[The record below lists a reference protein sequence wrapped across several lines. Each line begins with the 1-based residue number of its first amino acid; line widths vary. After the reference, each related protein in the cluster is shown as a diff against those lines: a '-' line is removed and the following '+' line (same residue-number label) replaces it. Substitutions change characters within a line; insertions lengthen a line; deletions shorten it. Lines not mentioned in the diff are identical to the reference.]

1 MTKAV
6 TLANLASGEALT
18 IDETNDRIGIAS
30 TAPSASVDVNQ
41 SILLDGNSGVVTA
54 TSFVGDG
61 SSLTGVANTDFIV
74 SVAHTTSRLTIN
86 SDATVSGVTTAGGVI
101 LKDGNI
107 VAAGATLSGV
117 LTYEDVTNVDSVGVV
132 TARVGLK
139 VLAGGINAVGVITGT
154 SFKGDGSALT
164 GIAATD
170 TIAAASLT
178 VSGISTLSNTQLG
191 IGKSLNFGNTQKAFI
206 QGHSVG
212 VGSTTTA
219 GRDAGIGTAIGTII
233 FDSTTGFAQ
242 VYNGNA
248 WDNMSNKFSATG
260 GTTSEAGGYT
270 YHLFESPGTFTV
282 ESGTRACEAFVVGGG
297 GAGGTTEDGLGN
309 GRSGA
314 GGGGGAAVG
323 PVGALSSG
331 DYTITVGAGGAVNYP
346 AWPAGGTGGS
356 GGTSAFAPGTPYAIT
371 ATGGGGGTK
380 NRTGGAG
387 GTGSGGTTNGTGGA
401 GNPNDND
408 PQDSGNVFGV
418 TGGAGTNAAGGGG
431 GGGDGNAGNGN
442 DGGTGGAGTQNMFG
456 PFGCGGGG
464 GGAIDHGG
472 PTVPAPLQG
481 PGGEGYFDG
490 GAGGGAGLT
499 ATDGGGPVGGE
510 KGTLDPSTH
519 SRNNV
524 GGGGGTYGGGGG
536 ANMDNE
542 NAGGPAT
549 GGQGAGGVVI
559 VRYLT
564 P

>member
-61 SSLTGVANTDFIV
+61 SSLTGVANTDFVV
-74 SVAHTTSRLTIN
+74 SIATTTSRLTVN

-117 LTYEDVTNVDSVGVV
+117 LTYEDVTNIDSVGVV

-242 VYNGNA
+242 VYNGNG
-248 WDNMSNKFSATG
+248 WDNMSNKFAATG
-260 GTTSEAGGYT
+260 GTESEAGGYT

-282 ESGTRACEAFVVGGG
+282 DSGTRTCEVFVVGGG
-297 GAGGTTEDGLGN
+297 GAGGTTNDGQGN
-309 GRSGA
+309 ANVTFNHQNGTPEQAGNCGRITVNTDSTSGA
-314 GGGGGAAVG
+314 KMTFELVSNSLYHISCHSS
-323 PVGALSSG
+323 LSSQSG
-331 DYTITVGAGGAVNYP
+331 S
-346 AWPAGGTGGS
+346 GS
-356 GGTSAFAPGTPYAIT
+356 GG
-371 ATGGGGGTK
+371 
-380 NRTGGAG
+380 NV
-387 GTGSGGTTNGTGGA
+387 SGQYN
-401 GNPNDND
+401 
-408 PQDSGNVFGV
+408 
-418 TGGAGTNAAGGGG
+418 
-431 GGGDGNAGNGN
+431 
-442 DGGTGGAGTQNMFG
+442 
-456 PFGCGGGG
+456 
-464 GGAIDHGG
+464 
-472 PTVPAPLQG
+472 
-481 PGGEGYFDG
+481 
-490 GAGGGAGLT
+490 
-499 ATDGGGPVGGE
+499 
-510 KGTLDPSTH
+510 
-519 SRNNV
+519 
-524 GGGGGTYGGGGG
+524 
-536 ANMDNE
+536 
-542 NAGGPAT
+542 
-549 GGQGAGGVVI
+549 GVVSI
-559 VRYLT
+559 SISLFT
-564 P
+564 I

>member
-1 MTKAV
+1 
-6 TLANLASGEALT
+6 
-18 IDETNDRIGIAS
+18 
-30 TAPSASVDVNQ
+30 
-41 SILLDGNSGVVTA
+41 
-54 TSFVGDG
+54 
-61 SSLTGVANTDFIV
+61 
-74 SVAHTTSRLTIN
+74 
-86 SDATVSGVTTAGGVI
+86 
-101 LKDGNI
+101 
-107 VAAGATLSGV
+107 
-117 LTYEDVTNVDSVGVV
+117 

-233 FDSTTGFAQ
+233 FDSTTRFAQ
-242 VYNGNA
+242 VYSGNS

-260 GTTSEAGGYT
+260 GTESEAGGYT

-282 ESGTRACEAFVVGGG
+282 ESGTRTCEAFVVGGG
-297 GAGGTTEDGLGN
+297 GAGGTTNDGLGN
-309 GRSGA
+309 ARSGA

-331 DYTITVGAGGAVNYP
+331 DYTVTVGAGGAVNFP
-346 AWPAGGTGGS
+346 GWPAGGTGGS
-356 GGTSAFAPGTPYAIT
+356 GGTSSFAPGQPFAIS
-371 ATGGGGGTK
+371 ATGGGGGTN

-408 PQDSGNVFGV
+408 PQDSGNTDGV

-431 GGGDGNAGNGN
+431 GGGDGSAPNGN
-442 DGGTGGAGTQNMFG
+442 DG
-456 PFGCGGGG
+456 
-464 GGAIDHGG
+464 
-472 PTVPAPLQG
+472 
-481 PGGEGYFDG
+481 
-490 GAGGGAGLT
+490 
-499 ATDGGGPVGGE
+499 
-510 KGTLDPSTH
+510 
-519 SRNNV
+519 
-524 GGGGGTYGGGGG
+524 
-536 ANMDNE
+536 
-542 NAGGPAT
+542 
-549 GGQGAGGVVI
+549 
-559 VRYLT
+559 
-564 P
+564 

>member
-61 SSLTGVANTDFIV
+61 SSLTGVANTDFVV
-74 SVAHTTSRLTIN
+74 SIATTTSRLTVN

-117 LTYEDVTNVDSVGVV
+117 LTYEDVTNIDSVGVV

-242 VYNGNA
+242 VYNGNG
-248 WDNMSNKFSATG
+248 WDNMSNKFAATG
-260 GTTSEAGGYT
+260 GTESEAGGYT

-282 ESGTRACEAFVVGGG
+282 DSGTRTCEVFVVGGG
-297 GAGGTTEDGLGN
+297 GAGGTTNDGLGN
-309 GRSGA
+309 ARSGA

-331 DYTITVGAGGAVNYP
+331 DYTIVVGAGGAVNYP
-346 AWPAGGTGGS
+346 GWPAGATGGS
-356 GGTSAFAPGTPYAIT
+356 GGTSSFAPGQPYAIS
-371 ATGGGGGTK
+371 ATGGGGGTN

-472 PTVPAPLQG
+472 PPVPAPFQG

-490 GAGGGAGLT
+490 GAGGGMGLT
-499 ATDGGGPVGGE
+499 AGDGGGPVGGE
-510 KGTLDPSTH
+510 KGTVSPTH
-519 SRNNV
+519 TRNNR